1 MSACDR
7 ELRGTR
13 ILLVDDTPANLEV
26 LGALLESEGIL
37 VSIAPSGPI
46 ALRVAAE
53 SRPDLIL
60 LDVMM
65 PGMDGFEVCRR
76 LQANPD
82 TADVPVLFVTARDE
96 TSAVVAGF
104 EMGGVD
110 YVTKPFRDEEV
121 LARVR
126 THLRVSQLSRQLTE
140 RNADLQASNEALAR
154 KNEQL
159 EQETTRRQALK
170 GQLSTLSEQEAER
183 WGLEGFIGRSPT
195 IRRIFDDIRLVQEAA
210 TTSVLITGENGTG
223 KELIARAIH
232 FGSTRREGSFVA
244 LNCAAMPG
252 ELAESLLFGHV
263 RGSFTGATQ
272 DRVGH
277 FEMAHEG
284 TLFLD
289 EVGDMPLDLQAKLL
303 RVLEDGQVQ
312 RVGAGSGRKVDV
324 RIVAATNADLAARI
338 RDGRFRQDL
347 FFRLARFTVPVPPL
361 RERREDIALLAEH
374 FLSLYAREM
383 GCDGSP
389 LSVSVVAALE
399 NYSFPGNVRELK
411 NIVERALMTSRGEP
425 IRPSHLHFQ
434 TGLAAEG
441 ANGEPSTPTA
451 VEDVPMDLK
460 EAELWL
466 IQRAI
471 ARTDGN
477 ISEAARLLGTN
488 RTRVYRAMAQQEHR
502 A

>member
-1 MSACDR
+1 MSSGDC
-7 ELRGTR
+7 ELHGSR

-26 LGALLESEGIL
+26 LGALLESEGAL
-37 VSIAPSGPI
+37 VSIAPDGPV

-53 SRPDLIL
+53 SRPDLVL
-60 LDVMM
+60 LDLMM

-76 LQANPD
+76 LKANAD

-96 TSAVVAGF
+96 TFAVVAAF
-104 EMGGVD
+104 EVGGVD

-121 LARVR
+121 FARVR
-126 THLRVSQLSRQLTE
+126 THLRVNQLSRQLAE
-140 RNADLQASNEALAR
+140 GNADLQTSNEALAR

-159 EQETTRRQALK
+159 EEEAARRQALK
-170 GQLSTLSEQEAER
+170 GHLSALSEQEAER

-195 IRRIFDDIRLVQEAA
+195 IHKIFDDIRLVQEAA
-210 TTSVLITGENGTG
+210 TPSVLITGENGTG

-232 FGSTRREGSFVA
+232 FGSARRDGPFEP
-244 LNCAAMPG
+244 LNRAAMRG
-252 ELAESLLFGHV
+252 QLAEPLLFGHV

-289 EVGDMPLDLQAKLL
+289 EMGDMPADLQAKLL
-303 RVLEDGQVQ
+303 RVLEDGEVQ
-312 RVGAGSGRKVDV
+312 RVGAASGRKVDV
-324 RIVAATNADLAARI
+324 RVVAATNADLEARI
-338 RDGRFRQDL
+338 RDGRFRRDL
-347 FFRLARFTVPVPPL
+347 FFRIARFTVQVPPL
-361 RERREDIALLAEH
+361 RERRQDIALLAEH
-374 FLSLYAREM
+374 FLRLFAREM
-383 GCDGSP
+383 GRDAEP
-389 LSVSVVAALE
+389 LSAAVVAALE
-399 NYSFPGNVRELK
+399 SYSYPGNVRELK

-434 TGLAAEG
+434 AGLSSDDADG
-441 ANGEPSTPTA
+441 GPA
-451 VEDVPMDLK
+451 VHNRAEDVPMNLK
-460 EAELWL
+460 AAEMWL

-488 RTRVYRAMAQQEHR
+488 RTRVYRAMAQQEHG